1 MSWKPLHALAGDAA
15 TTPNAE
21 ELNLFWNPTAGN
33 GDHWITFGPAQAA
46 NATRQGYTLVRRIGS
61 APTAQN
67 KLPKQPV
74 YLHYSAERGDHF
86 TSTNANP
93 PSGFG
98 YVTMGLQGHLLESAL
113 PQEGSIPLAWY
124 WNSETAGR
132 RSSSDSGDNVLAQ
145 DDGPVPEQTRCT
157 HKISSADDCFAAA
170 KAMDR
175 VGNATV
181 HTSQGASA
189 ALPAGCTLTFDA
201 STGSVKAFYNTQ
213 ESGKCCGAG
222 VTEVHGSDDTLVGLE
237 MTVSNTTGTVEI
249 TLTGPSTVWF
259 GVGFFADTM
268 EQAPYSI
275 IVDGTGAVSER
286 RLANHASGR
295 TLAPTVTVTSNT
307 VKDDTRT
314 VVLTRPA
321 LSHGPDYAN
330 FSVSDLEIP
339 FISAIGSTS
348 ALSYH
353 KAKTASTLALWPSA
367 QQPVCLC
374 SHPAAP
380 FGSAVGTIKYLPT
393 GEEFGFVNYCRPEPR
408 ESILFQRNPTCD
420 VRSYVGGLQVCKH
433 MWSLLDAD
441 QMNDERVQ
449 RWKSQPITY
458 YQKYRIYFQE
468 YKEGFHI
475 PTIPRQCWGIGAAG
489 GQAEYDVPKCPP
501 GTPVEDC
508 KHEIWGVVTP
518 GGDNLHL
525 AAIHFHCHAPTCL
538 EMAIY
543 NNATGELVC
552 SEKPIYGGTGQ
563 IDLPKFDEPGY
574 IAVPPCLWG
583 DHPALEPMPKASGVT
598 FLIKAITNSTYGH
611 HGEMAFPEVTLVPW
625 RDTPAFAKE

>member
-1 MSWKPLHALAGDAA
+1 M
-15 TTPNAE
+15 
-21 ELNLFWNPTAGN
+21 
-33 GDHWITFGPAQAA
+33 
-46 NATRQGYTLVRRIGS
+46 
-61 APTAQN
+61 
-67 KLPKQPV
+67 
-74 YLHYSAERGDHF
+74 
-86 TSTNANP
+86 
-93 PSGFG
+93 
-98 YVTMGLQGHLLESAL
+98 
-113 PQEGSIPLAWY
+113 
-124 WNSETAGR
+124 
-132 RSSSDSGDNVLAQ
+132 
-145 DDGPVPEQTRCT
+145 
-157 HKISSADDCFAAA
+157 
-170 KAMDR
+170 
-175 VGNATV
+175 

-420 VRSYVGGLQVCKH
+420 VRSYVGGLQV
-433 MWSLLDAD
+433 
-441 QMNDERVQ
+441 
-449 RWKSQPITY
+449 
-458 YQKYRIYFQE
+458 
-468 YKEGFHI
+468 
-475 PTIPRQCWGIGAAG
+475 
-489 GQAEYDVPKCPP
+489 
-501 GTPVEDC
+501 
-508 KHEIWGVVTP
+508 
-518 GGDNLHL
+518 
-525 AAIHFHCHAPTCL
+525 
-538 EMAIY
+538 
-543 NNATGELVC
+543 
-552 SEKPIYGGTGQ
+552 
-563 IDLPKFDEPGY
+563 
-574 IAVPPCLWG
+574 
-583 DHPALEPMPKASGVT
+583 
-598 FLIKAITNSTYGH
+598 
-611 HGEMAFPEVTLVPW
+611 
-625 RDTPAFAKE
+625 